1 MKFGEVPIEDAVGAI
16 LAHKLYDGGGR
27 LVFNKGH
34 VLTAADVPILRRQ
47 RLERITVMRLGAS
60 DLHEDA
66 AAERIGRAVAG
77 ANVRWRAPGVGRAN
91 LTAAKRGVLHV
102 NVPAL
107 ELLNNIYDGMT
118 IATLRAYTLVNP
130 GEMVALVK
138 VVPFGVPTARVV
150 DVERIAE
157 SNAAVLQVLPL
168 QPKQVALIVSGTEST
183 RDRLINSF
191 YSPIKKRIEGWGS
204 RLLPPTFVWHD
215 EISIAAAIQAH
226 AAADMILVAS
236 ISAIIDREDLV
247 PSALLRAGG
256 SITLHGV
263 PVDPGTLLMMG
274 YLGEAPVVGAPG
286 CIKSPKTNV
295 IDWILPRLL
304 SGERLTRANL
314 VSMGHGG
321 LLKDIA
327 ERPMPRSVTDK
338 QL

>member
-1 MKFGEVPIEDAVGAI
+1 MKFGEALIADAVGAI
-16 LAHKLYDGGGR
+16 LAHKLYDDRGK

-34 VLTAADVPILRRQ
+34 VLTAADIPILRQ
-47 RLERITVMRLGAS
+47 HRLDRITVMRLDAA
-60 DLHEDA
+60 DLHEDL

-77 ANVRWRAPGVGRAN
+77 SNVSWRAPGVGRAN

-118 IATLRAYTLVNP
+118 IATLRTYTLVNP

-138 VVPFGVPTARVV
+138 VVPFGVPAARVV

-157 SNAAVLQVLPL
+157 SNAAVLRVLPL
-168 QPKQVALIVSGTEST
+168 QSKQVALIVSGAEAT
-183 RDRLINSF
+183 RDRLIRSF
-191 YSPIKKRIEGWGS
+191 YNPVKKRIEGWGS
-204 RLLPPTFVWHD
+204 RLLPPTFVRHD
-215 EISIAAAIQAH
+215 ENAIADAIQVH
-226 AAADMILVAS
+226 AAADMIIIAS

-247 PSALLRAGG
+247 PSALRRAGG

-263 PVDPGTLLMMG
+263 PVDPGSLLMMG

-338 QL
+338 

>member
-1 MKFGEVPIEDAVGAI
+1 MKFGEALIADAVGAI
-16 LAHKLYDGGGR
+16 LAHKLYDDRGK
-27 LVFNKGH
+27 LIFNKGH
-34 VLTAADVPILRRQ
+34 VLTAADIPILRQ
-47 RLERITVMRLGAS
+47 YRLDRITVMRLDAA
-60 DLHEDA
+60 DLHEDL
-66 AAERIGRAVAG
+66 AAERIGQAVAG
-77 ANVRWRAPGVGRAN
+77 ANVSWRAPGVGRAN

-118 IATLRAYTLVNP
+118 IATLRTYTLVNP

-138 VVPFGVPTARVV
+138 VVPFGVPAARVV

-157 SNAAVLQVLPL
+157 SNAAALRVLPL
-168 QPKQVALIVSGTEST
+168 QSKRVALIVSGTEAT
-183 RDRLINSF
+183 RDRLIRSF
-191 YSPIKKRIEGWGS
+191 YNPVKKRIEGWGS
-204 RLLPPTFVWHD
+204 QLLPPTFVRHD
-215 EISIAAAIQAH
+215 EMSIAAAIQAH
-226 AAADMILVAS
+226 AAADMIIIAS

-247 PSALLRAGG
+247 PSALRRAGG

-263 PVDPGTLLMMG
+263 PVDPGSLLMMG

-338 QL
+338 

>member
-1 MKFGEVPIEDAVGAI
+1 MKFGETLIADAVGAI
-16 LAHKLYDGGGR
+16 LAHKLYDDRGK
-27 LVFNKGH
+27 LIFNKGH
-34 VLTAADVPILRRQ
+34 VLTAADIPILRQ
-47 RLERITVMRLGAS
+47 HRLDRITVMRLDAA
-60 DLHEDA
+60 DLHEDL

-77 ANVRWRAPGVGRAN
+77 SNVSWRAPGVGRAN

-118 IATLRAYTLVNP
+118 IATLRTYTLVNP

-138 VVPFGVPTARVV
+138 VVPFGVPAARVV

-157 SNAAVLQVLPL
+157 SNAAVLRVLPL
-168 QPKQVALIVSGTEST
+168 QSKRVALIVSGTEAT
-183 RDRLINSF
+183 RDRLIRSF
-191 YSPIKKRIEGWGS
+191 YNPVKKRIEGWGS
-204 RLLPPTFVWHD
+204 QLLSPTFVRHN
-215 EISIAAAIQAH
+215 EMSIAAAIQAH
-226 AAADMILVAS
+226 ATADMIIIAS

-247 PSALLRAGG
+247 PSALRRAGG

-263 PVDPGTLLMMG
+263 PVDPGSLLMMG

-338 QL
+338 

>member
-1 MKFGEVPIEDAVGAI
+1 MKFGEALIADAVGAI
-16 LAHKLYDGGGR
+16 LAHKLYDDRGK
-27 LVFNKGH
+27 LIFNKGH
-34 VLTAADVPILRRQ
+34 VLTAADIPILRQ
-47 RLERITVMRLGAS
+47 HRLDRITVMRLDAA
-60 DLHEDA
+60 DLHEDL

-77 ANVRWRAPGVGRAN
+77 SNVSWRAPGVGRAN

-118 IATLRAYTLVNP
+118 IATLRTYTLVNP

-138 VVPFGVPTARVV
+138 VVPFGVPAARVV

-157 SNAAVLQVLPL
+157 SNAAALRVLPL
-168 QPKQVALIVSGTEST
+168 QSKQVALIVSGTEAT
-183 RDRLINSF
+183 RDRLIRSF
-191 YSPIKKRIEGWGS
+191 YNPVKKRIEGWGS
-204 RLLPPTFVWHD
+204 RLLPPTFVRHD
-215 EISIAAAIQAH
+215 EMSIAAAIQAH
-226 AAADMILVAS
+226 AAADMIIIAS

-247 PSALLRAGG
+247 PSALRRAGG

-263 PVDPGTLLMMG
+263 PVDPGSLLMMG

-338 QL
+338 

>member
-1 MKFGEVPIEDAVGAI
+1 MKFGEVPIADAVGAI
-16 LAHKLYDGGGR
+16 LAHKLYDGGGK

-34 VLTAADVPILRRQ
+34 VLAAADVPILRRHQ
-47 RLERITVMRLGAS
+47 LERITVMRLDAS
-60 DLHEDA
+60 DLHEDQ
-66 AAERIGRAVAG
+66 AAERIGQAVAG

-91 LTAAKRGVLHV
+91 LTAVKRGVLHV
-102 NVPAL
+102 NVPML
-107 ELLNNIYDGMT
+107 ELLNNIYDGIT

-138 VVPFGVPTARVV
+138 VVPFGVPAARVV
-150 DVERIAE
+150 DVEGIAE
-157 SNAAVLQVLPL
+157 SNAAVLRVFPL
-168 QPKQVALIVSGTEST
+168 QQKRVALIISGTEAT

-191 YSPIKKRIEGWGS
+191 YGPVKKRIEGWGS
-204 RLLPPTFVWHD
+204 RLLPLTFVRHD
-215 EISIAAAIQAH
+215 ETAIAAAIQAH
-226 AAADMILVAS
+226 ADADMILVAGV
-236 ISAIIDREDLV
+236 SAIIDREDLV
-247 PSALLRAGG
+247 PSALLRTGG

-274 YLGEAPVVGAPG
+274 YLGEVPVVGTPG

-327 ERPMPRSVTDK
+327 ERPMPRSATDK
-338 QL
+338 